1 MCFCKSDYE
10 RKIISVINNLKITDA
25 RKKRNLIKRFVAEVN
40 LYNSRVNYCGFF
52 YYTLNIIIT
61 IGSIILPALLSIQN
75 NSDYNTNDIYWLA
88 WIISIVITISNGIL
102 QLFSINTN
110 YILYCHM
117 REKLIT
123 EGWRFFNLCGR
134 YKNKTHDEAF
144 TDFCIRIEELKM
156 SQLNRE
162 LKEIKNDDDSDND
175 DLITRLTPRNISNNI
190 DITNINNDNV
200 SEV

>member
-1 MCFCKSDYE
+1 
-10 RKIISVINNLKITDA
+10 
-25 RKKRNLIKRFVAEVN
+25 
-40 LYNSRVNYCGFF
+40 
-52 YYTLNIIIT
+52 
-61 IGSIILPALLSIQN
+61 
-75 NSDYNTNDIYWLA
+75 
-88 WIISIVITISNGIL
+88 
-102 QLFSINTN
+102 
-110 YILYCHM
+110 M

-123 EGWRFFNLCGR
+123 EGWRYFNLCGR
-134 YKNKTHDEAF
+134 YKNKTHDVAF

-175 DLITRLTPRNISNNI
+175 DLITRLTPRNIGDNI